1 NTHHPP
7 SPLVHPPPLP
17 PPTYFVSPQSGPLTF
32 TPLITCPPLPCHL
45 LSAALTSHCPLSPY
59 VHAVCHVLIFSHPFS
74 PFVTHTHSLLPPP
87 FTLLWLPTP
96 CHLSSAAPPQVTCSC
111 LQSPASPPVLIH
123 SRLDLC
129 HPLPV

>member
-17 PPTYFVSPQSGPLTF
+17 PPTYFVSLQSGPLTF

-74 PFVTHTHSLLPPP
+74 PFVTHTHSPLLPTIHPP
-87 FTLLWLPTP
+87 LVAHP
-96 CHLSSAAPPQVTCSC
+96 LSSVLCGSTSGRLLNCLASCS
-111 LQSPASPPVLIH
+111 
-123 SRLDLC
+123 
-129 HPLPV
+129 